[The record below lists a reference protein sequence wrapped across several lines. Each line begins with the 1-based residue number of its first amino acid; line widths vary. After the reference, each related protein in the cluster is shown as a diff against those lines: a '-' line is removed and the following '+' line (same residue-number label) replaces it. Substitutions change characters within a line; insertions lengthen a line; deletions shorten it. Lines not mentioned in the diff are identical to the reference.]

1 MSERDAGDDATL
13 REASDEAG
21 DDATGATHREGPGAR
36 RSGSRAPAVGDAAD
50 QEEPR
55 LAPGTL
61 IGRYVV
67 VDVLGAG
74 GMGVVYTAQDPELDR
89 KVAIKLLQAQHGV
102 GSESGGQSWL
112 LREAQAMARLAHPNV
127 VAVHDVGEMPGD
139 RVFVAMELVEGMTL
153 RAWLRSPRSWRE
165 VLHVMRAAGA
175 GLAAAHAAGLVH
187 RDFKPDNVLVGND
200 GRVRVMDFGLARLHS
215 TDGDEAA
222 DRTSDL
228 QIEAKSPL
236 SERLTMTGAVLGT
249 PAYMAPEI
257 YRGQGADVLAD
268 QFAFGVA
275 LYEALYRAR
284 PFKRRDLVGGTAT
297 PPKPPANAKVPAWL
311 EKIVLRTITLD
322 PRRRFASMEEVLAA
336 LANDPTAGRRRL
348 AIAGALVVVCGGAV
362 VGAFAL
368 RGGDGVAAP
377 EPCTDAATRL
387 TGVWD
392 PPAHTRL
399 EAAFGKVGKPFVAD
413 TIRGTETTLDAYAA
427 SWVAMRTE
435 ACKAT
440 RVHGSQT
447 EEVLTLRMACLDT
460 RLVELEALVGLFVA
474 ADEPLVLG
482 AVGAAQKLSS
492 LTECADV
499 PALLSPDPLPKDPA
513 ARAQVTSLQGKL
525 AAARALYKASRIE
538 DTLARTTAITAD
550 VTRLGHL
557 PTEAGLH
564 LMTGQALWVLKGPEA
579 GEPELRKAVLAA
591 EAGKADGIKVEALLQ
606 LTNLANGAGQFD
618 VATDR
623 LQQATAGLA
632 RLGTNWDLKVRV
644 LASEALLALRQN
656 QHAKA
661 MEVAHRAVEV
671 AEHHTESPSFSY
683 ALLVEATILNAASH
697 SKEALVNFKKVLAY
711 QDALGHRRIDVAT
724 TLQTM
729 ATAELSVGQVEDAI
743 THLRSALEIEEAIY
757 GPQSRDV
764 ASALNALSA
773 AQVMKGDLEP
783 ALASAQRALAIT
795 TQLPGQN
802 EELYASVLGQIADT
816 LTNLKR
822 PKEAIEHLDRAIEI
836 QTKRLGAA
844 HIQTLATM
852 LTKCDAQRAA
862 LDLPGAERTCR
873 GALAAAETAFG
884 HDNVLLFLFLV
895 HTGLVLQDAKQAR
908 EASTL
913 YERALKLGAN
923 DESDV
928 YYVQMLDARAHWDLG
943 DHARAIE
950 LARKARDGFTAL
962 GEIKREQAHEAE
974 LWLARLA
981 AR

>member
-1 MSERDAGDDATL
+1 MGAV
-13 REASDEAG
+13 DE
-21 DDATGATHREGPGAR
+21 D
-36 RSGSRAPAVGDAAD
+36 
-50 QEEPR
+50 R
-55 LAPGTL
+55 LPPGTL

-74 GMGVVYTAQDPELDR
+74 GMGVVYTAQDPDLDR

-200 GRVRVMDFGLARLHS
+200 GRVRVMDFGLARLNS
-215 TDGDEAA
+215 TEGDEAEE
-222 DRTSDL
+222 RTSDL
-228 QIEAKSPL
+228 QIEARSPL

-297 PPKPPANAKVPAWL
+297 PPKPPASAKVPAWL
-311 EKIVLRTITLD
+311 ERIVLRAITLE
-322 PRRRFASMEEVLAA
+322 PTRRFASMDEVLAM
-336 LANDPTAGRRRL
+336 LAQDPTAGRRRL
-348 AIAGALVVVCGGAV
+348 AIAGALVVVCGGALI
-362 VGAFAL
+362 GALAL
-368 RGGDGVAAP
+368 RGGGRSSAAP
-377 EPCTDAATRL
+377 EPCTDAGTRL
-387 TGVWD
+387 AGVWD
-392 PPAHTRL
+392 SPAHTRL

-413 TIRGTETTLDAYAA
+413 TIRGTEKTLDAYAA
-427 SWVAMRTE
+427 SWVTMRTE

-447 EEVLTLRMACLDT
+447 EEVLTLRMACLET
-460 RLVELEALVGLFVA
+460 RLAELEALVGLFAA

-482 AVGAAQKLSS
+482 AVGAAQKLST

-513 ARAQVTSLQGKL
+513 ARAQVTALQGKL
-525 AAARALYKASRIE
+525 AAARAMYKASRIE
-538 DTLARTTAITAD
+538 DTLARTTAIAAD

-644 LASEALLALRQN
+644 LASEALLDLRQN

-661 MEVAHRAVEV
+661 MEVARRAVEV

-743 THLRSALEIEEAIY
+743 THLRSALEIQEAIY
-757 GPQSRDV
+757 GPESRDV

-783 ALASAQRALAIT
+783 ALASAQRALAIAT
-795 TQLPGQN
+795 HLPGQN

-822 PKEAIEHLDRAIEI
+822 PREAIVHLDRAIEI
-836 QTKRLGAA
+836 QTARLGAA

-862 LDLPGAERTCR
+862 QVLPAAEITCR
-873 GALAAAETAFG
+873 RALAAAETAFG

-895 HTGLVLQDAKQAR
+895 HTGLVLQDAKQPR
-908 EASTL
+908 EASAL

-923 DESDV
+923 DESDA
-928 YYVQMLDARAHWDLG
+928 YYVEMLDARAHWELG
-943 DHARAIE
+943 DHARALE
-950 LARKARDGFTAL
+950 LARKARDGFTQL
-962 GEIKREQAHEAE
+962 GEVKREQAHEAE
-974 LWLARLA
+974 LWLAEH